1 MTVGLQRILIPS
13 VLVFGC
19 QISETFA
26 GNSSAL
32 VLGKIRHIPSLTE
45 IFLPPLILLA
55 LCTLGIC
62 FLLVCRVQKF
72 VRKLQSRK
80 RVDNVDF
87 EIYHIETFS
96 NDKRKTKTFKNSKTS
111 NDLAFLSQFDLEV
124 LNFLQHF
131 SNKPIELLKI
141 GTPALITIILG
152 PFAILFYHSTTEFFW
167 PKETFPELPNNNQCI
182 SCFLTPAGL
191 VYAISFGFAFSSAL
205 GKQSEIL
212 SKVTEEI
219 SFIDQAATLT
229 SKLKLTDHKIRMDI
243 YQAIKCEA
251 IYMIL
256 QIENRKAS
264 IFTHKSIV
272 DVKTAIWKIL
282 DLLQGEDNP
291 DAHHID
297 DVMKRHLIDY
307 ISRLNNICS
316 DDLSVLHSRTH
327 WLMWVFLISLGFFS
341 LYGVLMI
348 QASSY
353 RMELMMCVLTLFSIS
368 MLCYIVSDLDSP
380 FSGFFRIDISII
392 VDVIYRLEVMHKMA
406 ALGFEETVCYPDS
419 SRFTQK
425 KYDDAEKVDP
435 AMQIQ
440 TVC

>member
-1 MTVGLQRILIPS
+1 MKQT
-13 VLVFGC
+13 
-19 QISETFA
+19 ISITFKHI
-26 GNSSAL
+26 SA
-32 VLGKIRHIPSLTE
+32 KKNHCNCIIYK
-45 IFLPPLILLA
+45 IFLKFFFK
-55 LCTLGIC
+55 GIC

-96 NDKRKTKTFKNSKTS
+96 NDKRKTKTFKHSKTS

-124 LNFLQHF
+124 LNFLQHY
-131 SNKPIELLKI
+131 SNKPTELLKI
-141 GTPALITIILG
+141 GIPALITIVLG

-272 DVKTAIWKIL
+272 DVKS
-282 DLLQGEDNP
+282 E
-291 DAHHID
+291 
-297 DVMKRHLIDY
+297 
-307 ISRLNNICS
+307 NI
-316 DDLSVLHSRTH
+316 
-327 WLMWVFLISLGFFS
+327 FIFNFS
-341 LYGVLMI
+341 LF
-348 QASSY
+348 Q
-353 RMELMMCVLTLFSIS
+353 
-368 MLCYIVSDLDSP
+368 
-380 FSGFFRIDISII
+380 
-392 VDVIYRLEVMHKMA
+392 
-406 ALGFEETVCYPDS
+406 
-419 SRFTQK
+419 
-425 KYDDAEKVDP
+425 
-435 AMQIQ
+435 
-440 TVC
+440 